1 MASPQTFLKVTVAVV
16 KGLIKAFA
24 QTNWGEVV
32 RDIFMAFID
41 GIKELFGIHSPSTL
55 FEEFGTYMV
64 EGLVNGLKGI
74 AEAVMIILQ
83 PLINAIQSLFSGL
96 FSFIS
101 DVIGKILNAVT
112 SINQMS
118 FDALEKVIGGLIDSI
133 GKISDSLTAIT
144 EISFDA
150 LNNSIGTVVDS
161 LTKITELSFGAISDL
176 ANISFETLK
185 TTLNSVSDVLKT
197 ISSTAVDLVD
207 VSFKGLKDVIE
218 AIGNSVTNMTNSVTG
233 LVKELKE
240 LVKAVN
246 EGMSAL
252 NPFSGGGGS
261 SGGDDGYSAE
271 DFGKDLATGGLH
283 SLAKG
288 IKKLFNWETGTNNAP
303 AGLSL
308 VGEAG
313 PELVKFRGGEQVL
326 NNRNT
331 NKALAN
337 MGGTTINQNVT
348 FNNLADTTA
357 FAMIQQLKQYNRS
370 LAING
375 VI

>member
-1 MASPQTFLKVTVAVV
+1 VT
-16 KGLIKAFA
+16 
-24 QTNWGEVV
+24 
-32 RDIFMAFID
+32 
-41 GIKELFGIHSPSTL
+41 
-55 FEEFGTYMV
+55 
-64 EGLVNGLKGI
+64 
-74 AEAVMIILQ
+74 
-83 PLINAIQSLFSGL
+83 
-96 FSFIS
+96 
-101 DVIGKILNAVT
+101 
-112 SINQMS
+112 
-118 FDALEKVIGGLIDSI
+118 
-133 GKISDSLTAIT
+133 
-144 EISFDA
+144 
-150 LNNSIGTVVDS
+150 DS

-185 TTLNSVSDVLKT
+185 TTLSSVSDVLKT

-233 LVKELKE
+233 LVRELKE

-261 SGGDDGYSAE
+261 SGGGGGESTA
-271 DFGKDLATGGLH
+271 GRIAKGILTGGL
-283 SLAKG
+283 SE
-288 IKKLFNWETGTNNAP
+288 LFHWATGTNNAP

-337 MGGTTINQNVT
+337 MGGNTNNFNVT
-348 FNNLADTTA
+348 FNNLQDTSA
-357 FAMIQQLKQYNRS
+357 FAMIQQLKQYNRQM
-370 LAING
+370 AING